1 MKTFNRI
8 LLSAFSIL
16 LVSFGASLAMKSAI
30 GVGAWDSV
38 SQTVSLIT
46 GIKVGT
52 FSMILNS
59 SCVAGQWLL
68 LGKKFKI
75 KRLLQVG
82 VAILLGMGVN
92 WVYYNLMGSIAF
104 GSYPIQLMSFV
115 VGMLIIS
122 FGVAMILTIN
132 YTAFPLEALCLVI
145 SDRTGWNFGKLRQG
159 VDFGSIVVSLSLTLL
174 FSSIF
179 TVREGTVIGMLIFGP
194 SLEYFMKRMKPSLQK
209 IGMAD

>member
-1 MKTFNRI
+1 LKTFNRI

-59 SCVAGQWLL
+59 SCVAVQWLL